1 MARLSNDLRSFL
13 EAPRFGVLATINP
26 DGTPHQ
32 SVVWYELQGDEILFN
47 TRRGRK
53 KDRNLVHDNRC
64 SLCVEDGYRYVT
76 VSGPCTLIDDQ
87 AIAQPDIE
95 RLATRYDGPES
106 AAEQMRDQFSR
117 EQRISVRMS
126 IEHVIQEKVE

>member
-1 MARLSNDLRSFL
+1 MTSLSSAVRSFL

-26 DGTPHQ
+26 DGMPQQ
-32 SVVWYELQGDEILFN
+32 SVVWYELQHDEILFN

-53 KDRNLVHDNRC
+53 KDRNLVRESRC

-76 VSGPCTLIDDQ
+76 VSGPCTLSNDQ
-87 AIAQPDIE
+87 SVTQPDIE
-95 RLATRYDGPES
+95 RLATRYHGPEK

-117 EQRISVRMS
+117 EERVSVRMR
-126 IEHVIQEKVE
+126 IEHVIQEGVE